1 MNDHQPNDQQPGTL
15 LSANIEFSVDG
26 RAVSLAVQVPAGPV
40 SPTRLLPLAHALT
53 NMIVDMAVEA
63 DPEPVSCAKGC
74 GACCRQLVPISTVE
88 ARAIHAL
95 VQAMEEP
102 RRSEM
107 IARFED
113 ACRRMEA
120 AGLMDRLRDF
130 SLIAKDDLMA
140 FGLDYFHRGVA
151 CPFLEDESCS
161 IHHDRPVVCREYL
174 VTSAARHCANPSAQT
189 IRRIELGARV
199 SRALPALEAPEAAPA
214 MPSLPLILALEWTAA
229 HPAVGERPGPQL
241 LQALFGALSGKNL
254 PAPPG
259 LGA

>member
-1 MNDHQPNDQQPGTL
+1 MNDDTPNAHPPEAM
-15 LSANIEFSVDG
+15 LSANIEFAVDG
-26 RAVSLAVQVPAGPV
+26 RTVSLAVQVPAGPV

-53 NMIVDMAVEA
+53 NTVVDLAVEA
-63 DPEPVSCAKGC
+63 DPQPVSCAKGC

-102 RRSEM
+102 RRSEL
-107 IARFED
+107 IARFAE
-113 ACRRMEA
+113 ACRRMEE

-130 SLIAKDDLMA
+130 SLIDKDDLMA
-140 FGLDYFHRGVA
+140 FGLDYFHRAVA

-161 IHHDRPVVCREYL
+161 IHQERPVVCREFL
-174 VTSAARHCANPSAQT
+174 VTSAPRHCANPSAQT
-189 IRRIELGARV
+189 IVRVELGARV
-199 SRALPALEAPEAAPA
+199 SRALPALEAPAVAPR
-214 MPSLPLILALEWTAA
+214 MPWLPLILALEWTEA
-229 HPAVGERPGPQL
+229 HPEVGERPGPQL